1 MIDINARVIYSLTAW
16 LPNSGKENRIQPLSA
31 IEWSYLAKKIYKAD
45 IKPKDLRSKSP
56 DEIKSRLD
64 LEPELSER
72 IVKLLNRSGQVVFE
86 LEKYITRGYELLT
99 RADTDYPKKLKETM
113 LKEMPPFFWYVGD
126 IKILINSFLSIQ
138 FSSNTDNSSITVIR
152 DGIFDIK
159 NNKYSII
166 LSFNDSYSVEL
177 AQEAINND
185 IQVLGIIPFGLLKLT
200 KQSLI
205 RDLLESK
212 KLLLLSQSYPSII
225 KYYKYNGQLQK
236 KVELALADKVLILP
250 SGKLNEIL
258 NDEIEKINQD
268 NIYVYNPS
276 DNLKTNRKLSEY
288 NNIIDTPQIFSSG
301 ILESYGEPVEETLN
315 DNCIYTI
322 GHSNHTIEKF
332 IKLLKE
338 NNIELVVEVRSTPK
352 SNYSPHFNKSNLV
365 YSLQKNGIEYMDR
378 GKFLGGRPD
387 DKSVLNEEKKI
398 IEDKIEMK
406 SWYQDGIKE
415 IISLSKNTRLSLM
428 CSEENPLNCHR
439 GYVISHSLLKKGM
452 KIEHIRG
459 SGNNDKGKR
468 FVKKELHQGNLFDGE

>member
-1 MIDINARVIYSLTAW
+1 MIDINSRVIYSLTAW
-16 LPNSGKENRIQPLSA
+16 LPTSEKKNQIYPLTA
-31 IEWSYLAKKIYKAD
+31 REWSDVAKKIYKAD
-45 IKPKDLRSKSP
+45 IKPKDLRSKSQ
-56 DEIKSRLD
+56 DEIASILD
-64 LEPELSER
+64 LEPKLSER

-86 LEKYITRGYELLT
+86 LEKYRTRGYELLT
-99 RADTDYPKKLKETM
+99 RADADYPKKLKETM

-138 FSSNTDNSSITVIR
+138 FSSNTDNYSITAIR
-152 DGIFDIK
+152 DGIFELK
-159 NNKYSII
+159 KNKYSII
-166 LSFNDSYSVEL
+166 LSFNDNYSVDL

-200 KQSLI
+200 KQPII

-225 KYYKYNGQLQK
+225 KYYKYNGKLQK
-236 KVELALADKVLILP
+236 KVELALADKTLILP

-258 NDEIEKINQD
+258 KDEIEKINYD
-268 NIYVYNPS
+268 NIYVYNS
-276 DNLKTNRKLSEY
+276 DDSLKSNGKLSEY
-288 NNIIDTPQIFSSG
+288 NNIIDITQMFPSG
-301 ILESYGEPVEETLN
+301 IFESSRESVEDSLN

-322 GHSNHTIEKF
+322 GHSNHNIEKF

-352 SNYSPHFNKSNLV
+352 SNYSPQFNKSNLI
-365 YSLQKNGIEYMDR
+365 YSLQKNGIKYMDR

-387 DKSVLNEEKKI
+387 DKSVLNQEKKI

-406 SWYQDGIKE
+406 SWYQDSIKE
-415 IISLSKNTRLSLM
+415 IIKLSDKNRLALM

-452 KIEHIRG
+452 KIVHIRG
-459 SGNNDKGKR
+459 SGNNDEGKR
-468 FVKKELHQGNLFDGE
+468 FVKKELHQGDLFDGE